1 MADDGKDH
9 KPPHDDEAP
18 KINDKRK
25 IDPETG
31 EARESGRFGDGF
43 AKKAAAAGKPAAEEP
58 TTPKSG
64 EGSEA
69 PNSKVPSPEVP
80 DSEEPAVDGVPD
92 DDDIQLIQAEG
103 ADVEFTDEDLELLAG
118 AERDLVGEYRDRAAR
133 AEAELKNFRTRVER
147 DRQANREAV
156 IAEVIRSLLPA
167 IDDLDRAD
175 AHGDLTE
182 GSPMT
187 IVAQKLRAGFEKY
200 GLTQVGE
207 KGERF
212 DPKLHEALVRLPSAD
227 VKFDTV
233 ADVIEPGYRLG
244 ERLIR
249 AAKVAVS
256 SPE

>member
-1 MADDGKDH
+1 MADATN
-9 KPPHDDEAP
+9 DDESP
-18 KINDKRK
+18 KIHDKRK

-31 EARESGRFGDGF
+31 EPRETSDDDRVTEPVGDGF
-43 AKKAAAAGKPAAEEP
+43 RSKNGADTDESDS
-58 TTPKSG
+58 TTD
-64 EGSEA
+64 E
-69 PNSKVPSPEVP
+69 SP
-80 DSEEPAVDGVPD
+80 G
-92 DDDIQLIQAEG
+92 DDDIVLIQAEG
-103 ADVEFTDEDLELLAG
+103 PDVELSEDDLALLAE
-118 AERDLVGEYRDRAAR
+118 AERDLVAEYRDRAAR

-167 IDDLDRAD
+167 IDDLDRAE

-182 GSPMT
+182 GSPLT

-200 GLTQVGE
+200 GLVRVGE

-212 DPKLHEALVRLPSAD
+212 DPKIHEALVRVASSD
-227 VKFDTV
+227 VEFDTV
-233 ADVIEPGYRLG
+233 ADVIEAGYLLG

-249 AAKVAVS
+249 AAKVAVH